1 MDTFW
6 IMKSL
11 TNKISALLSS
21 FHTTDDNIELKSLSP
36 GVSFISRQN
45 DQRENNGCE

>member
-6 IMKSL
+6 IIKSL

-21 FHTTDDNIELKSLSP
+21 FHTTDDKIELKCSNMAT
-36 GVSFISRQN
+36 VSWGR
-45 DQRENNGCE
+45 

>member
-6 IMKSL
+6 IMESL

-21 FHTTDDNIELKSLSP
+21 FHTTDDIDIELKCSNMAT
-36 GVSFISRQN
+36 VSWGR
-45 DQRENNGCE
+45 